1 MRSSKDNFMQ
11 IIQSDRYEFKKII
24 DDILSA
30 DQRTDIA
37 YDDIKKL
44 AGSPGIKRALWRSIR
59 IIDEIV
65 DTIGYEPKLISI
77 EMARNEDEKVRTK
90 SRYGQ
95 LEKMYK
101 ELYGKEYTKSDIKSQ
116 LADHK
121 DKINWTRRNITYTS
135 SRTVNVLIQAS
146 RLTSKTTSET
156 VRSTTS
162 CRGH

>member
-44 AGSPGIKRALWRSIR
+44 AGSPGIKRALWRSVR

-65 DTIGYEPKLISI
+65 DTIGYEPKS
-77 EMARNEDEKVRTK
+77 ASVC
-90 SRYGQ
+90 Y
-95 LEKMYK
+95 
-101 ELYGKEYTKSDIKSQ
+101 
-116 LADHK
+116 LAL
-121 DKINWTRRNITYTS
+121 S
-135 SRTVNVLIQAS
+135 
-146 RLTSKTTSET
+146 
-156 VRSTTS
+156 
-162 CRGH
+162 G